1 MNPMSVCRSI
11 MWLPDRLLEIALR
24 PVTERLADLA
34 DTINAEIDR
43 LIEEEE
49 RANT

>member
-1 MNPMSVCRSI
+1 MIWRSI

-34 DTINAEIDR
+34 DNINAEIER
-43 LIEEEE
+43 IIKEEED
-49 RANT
+49 ANTC